1 MKKDI
6 IRIVSWN
13 MNHWARSAAERRAA
27 WEFLRSLNPTYAVVQ
42 EAVPPPEFPADR
54 CVYRPGGIGRRRPW
68 GSAVVSFA
76 GPITEVTSAR
86 SRFHK
91 RATDI
96 VHSHAGSAAVAATS
110 DDLTLISMY
119 GVMDDGYAVTSVQR
133 VLSDLTPLLDSE
145 HGKRV
150 VLAGDWNLSTQLEE
164 PHRSRHRNVFDRLGT
179 LGLVDALS
187 LGKPHRE
194 PLPGCPCAD
203 NACRHVRTH
212 RHRRS
217 AKPWQDDYVYVSR
230 SLAPAVT
237 VCDPVEGGSVDPWTL
252 SDHCPLVVE
261 LRADN
266 RS

>member
-96 VHSHAGSAAVAATS
+96 VHSHAGSAAVAALARALGCSADYLLEIT
-110 DDLTLISMY
+110 DDPSPYSALP
-119 GVMDDGYAVTSVQR
+119 G
-133 VLSDLTPLLDSE
+133 LTPDEQAVIEALRAS
-145 HGKRV
+145 
-150 VLAGDWNLSTQLEE
+150 
-164 PHRSRHRNVFDRLGT
+164 DRLKAIR
-179 LGLVDALS
+179 LI
-187 LGKPHRE
+187 
-194 PLPGCPCAD
+194 
-203 NACRHVRTH
+203 
-212 RHRRS
+212 
-217 AKPWQDDYVYVSR
+217 
-230 SLAPAVT
+230 
-237 VCDPVEGGSVDPWTL
+237 VEG
-252 SDHCPLVVE
+252 E
-261 LRADN
+261 
-266 RS
+266 